1 MVKNTEKYDIFI
13 SYRRD
18 GAEALA
24 CLLSEKLRQLGFSV
38 FYDVESLRS
47 GKFNDKLYEAIENCK
62 DIILVLPQNGL
73 ERCNDVEDWVRKE
86 IVHGIKYRKNIVP
99 VFMREFDWPKK
110 MPEELSC
117 LRQYNGLT
125 ANMEYFDAT
134 FEKLLKLLS
143 VAQKRTFLNR
153 EYWIVYY
160 TFSPFFKKK
169 KITSKLKIDQAA
181 HVTLYDNVKNKRID
195 TADYTYHG
203 VVMETDN
210 NIYMH
215 LSNDASSEMLYIVLT
230 KGAGRADRFIGM
242 VCGLSNS
249 MLPVC
254 FKCVCVSDDI
264 INHINNSVLEMVLE
278 HSNKEW
284 NDNLLA
290 VESVQVNMFFSE
302 NFIQENC
309 TESEK

>member
-1 MVKNTEKYDIFI
+1 MRGVKNTEKYDIFI

-24 CLLSEKLRQLGFSV
+24 CLLTEKLRQLGFSV

-47 GKFNDKLYEAIENCK
+47 GKFNDRLYEAIECCK
-62 DIILVLPQNGL
+62 DMILVLPPNGL

-86 IVHGIKYRKNIVP
+86 ILHGIKCRKNIVP
-99 VFMREFDWPKK
+99 VFMRGFEWPEK
-110 MPEELSC
+110 MPEEIGC
-117 LRQYNGLT
+117 LCEYNGLT

-143 VAQKRTFLNR
+143 IAQKRSFINK
-153 EYWIVYY
+153 EYWVVYY
-160 TFSPFFKKK
+160 TFSPFFQKKEIK
-169 KITSKLKIDQAA
+169 SRLKIDQAA
-181 HVTLYDNVKNKRID
+181 HVTLYDNVKNNNVD
-195 TADYTYHG
+195 TADYIYHG

-210 NIYMH
+210 SIYMH
-215 LSNDASSEMLYIVLT
+215 LNNDDSSEMLYIVLT
-230 KGAGRADRFIGM
+230 KGAGRADRFIGII
-242 VCGLSNS
+242 CGLSNS

-264 INHINNSVLEMVLE
+264 IENMNNSILEMVLE

-284 NDNLLA
+284 NNNLLA
-290 VESVQVNMFFSE
+290 LESVQVNMFFSE
-302 NFIQENC
+302 NFIQKN
-309 TESEK
+309 KN